1 MATVT
6 CPKCQAKVDTNLKA
20 CPQCG
25 LSRLAEV
32 RRELPRKLVKTA
44 LIPFNVFFIIWL
56 LSALGVFAEIA
67 GNADPQI
74 TSNAN
79 AVRPIFIL
87 AILII
92 GNLLLAGFLWFK
104 KPSKTKL

>member
-6 CPKCQAKVDTNLKA
+6 CPKCQFKLDSNLKA

-25 LSRLAEV
+25 LSRLTEV
-32 RRELPRKLVKTA
+32 RRELPRKLAKTA

-56 LSALGVFAEIA
+56 LSALGVFADFA
-67 GNADPQI
+67 DNADME
-74 TSNAN
+74 TAAEASVNMVA
-79 AVRPIFIL
+79 PIFIL

-92 GNLLLAGFLWFK
+92 GNLLLVGYLWFK
-104 KPSKTKL
+104 KPAK